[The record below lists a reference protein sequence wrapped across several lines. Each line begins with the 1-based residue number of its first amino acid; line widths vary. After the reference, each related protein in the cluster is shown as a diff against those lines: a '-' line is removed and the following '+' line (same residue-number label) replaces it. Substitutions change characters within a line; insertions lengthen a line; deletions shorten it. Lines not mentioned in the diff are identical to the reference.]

1 MENATEVRR
10 HWRAHLD
17 RAADRLPVSFSRG
30 EDAFAVV
37 DASLFRDLL
46 RRNVPG
52 PVVVAED
59 GGWSIFLDGYPV
71 AADGSDLDEAID
83 DFLVSV
89 TDYAEAWVDR
99 LHTVPNHQHAAALV
113 HLVATST
120 DDQLRQWVE
129 GSTKPSLSV

>member
-1 MENATEVRR
+1 MENATDVRR

-30 EDAFAVV
+30 EDAFAVI
-37 DASLFRDLL
+37 DASLLRDLL
-46 RRNVPG
+46 RRSVPA

-59 GGWSIFLDGYPV
+59 DGWSIFLDGYPV
-71 AADGSDLDEAID
+71 AADGSELDEAID
-83 DFLVSV
+83 GFLVSV
-89 TDYAEAWVDR
+89 TDYADAWVDR

-120 DDQLRQWVE
+120 DDQLRAWV
-129 GSTKPSLSV
+129 GTSTKPALSV